1 MAKAKPGERTQR
13 EMVEEFL
20 NSGVEKPSEIVEAVK
35 GKFGVAIKPA
45 NVNQIKVAWKKR
57 KNSPISLRKTR
68 KKSTAVTAAGNSTA
82 GDTTVA
88 ATPAAKPAVGG
99 KISELE
105 VAKFALKLG
114 GVNEAISA
122 LKKLLD

>member
-68 KKSTAVTAAGNSTA
+68 KKSKAVTAAGNSAA

-88 ATPAAKPAVGG
+88 ATVAAKPAAGG

>member
-68 KKSTAVTAAGNSTA
+68 KKSTAVTAAGNTAA

-88 ATPAAKPAVGG
+88 AKPAAGG